1 MTSAPPRRNPSALVV
16 GAGFGGIA
24 AAVELRKR
32 GLDLVVLEKAERVG
46 GVWRD
51 NTYPGAACDVPS
63 SLYSYSFAPH
73 AGWPR
78 RYAGQ
83 ADILDYIDSV
93 VAEHHLGDAIVTGTE
108 VVDATWDEATARW
121 TVHTRRG
128 GAEGPTYDVDV
139 LVTAV
144 GQLSRPSVP
153 DLPGIDS
160 FAGPAFHSAEWDHD
174 VDLRGKRVAVVGT
187 GASAIQF
194 VPHLQEEAAQ
204 VTVFQRSAPYVVPK
218 PDRAYTRLHHRAFTR
233 APSTQGF
240 GRELT
245 RNLSELLNMAL
256 AEQTVVTKAFLAAFH
271 VHLRHQVKD
280 PELRAK
286 LKPDYPIGCKRLLFS
301 NDWYPA
307 LTRPNVSV
315 VTEAVAGVT
324 TTGLTTADGA
334 EHPADVIVYGT
345 GFKAT
350 EFLVPMTVTGRD
362 GRDLHQQWSDGAR
375 AFLGVT
381 VPGFPNFFV
390 MYGPNTNLGGSS
402 ILQMLEGQAGYLG
415 QAVDLLA
422 AGRVGTVEV
431 RPEAAEH
438 YDHEMQ
444 ERLGDSVWSGECH
457 SWYRTDTGRITTNW
471 PGLVREYRERT
482 ATFEPADYVPA

>member
-1 MTSAPPRRNPSALVV
+1 M
-16 GAGFGGIA
+16 
-24 AAVELRKR
+24 
-32 GLDLVVLEKAERVG
+32 
-46 GVWRD
+46 
-51 NTYPGAACDVPS
+51 
-63 SLYSYSFAPH
+63 
-73 AGWPR
+73 
-78 RYAGQ
+78 
-83 ADILDYIDSV
+83 
-93 VAEHHLGDAIVTGTE
+93 
-108 VVDATWDEATARW
+108 
-121 TVHTRRG
+121 
-128 GAEGPTYDVDV
+128 
-139 LVTAV
+139 
-144 GQLSRPSVP
+144 
-153 DLPGIDS
+153 
-160 FAGPAFHSAEWDHD
+160 
-174 VDLRGKRVAVVGT
+174 
-187 GASAIQF
+187 
-194 VPHLQEEAAQ
+194 
-204 VTVFQRSAPYVVPK
+204 
-218 PDRAYTRLHHRAFTR
+218 
-233 APSTQGF
+233 
-240 GRELT
+240 
-245 RNLSELLNMAL
+245 
-256 AEQTVVTKAFLAAFH
+256 
-271 VHLRHQVKD
+271 HLRHQVRD

-324 TTGLTTADGA
+324 TRGLTTADGA

-402 ILQMLEGQAGYLG
+402 ILQMLEGQAGYVG

-422 AGRVGTVEV
+422 AGHLDSVEV
-431 RPEAAEH
+431 RPDAAEH